1 MLEHK
6 MEIVV
11 RKEED
16 RFQVGVLF
24 ETQYGSKCESSPV
37 KDRSLMEH
45 ISSEIPSSPGLSSKK
60 LAYLSWLFL
69 VSRVTF

>member
-1 MLEHK
+1 

-24 ETQYGSKCESSPV
+24 ETQYGSKFESSPV

-45 ISSEIPSSPGLSSKK
+45 ISSEIPSSPGLSSKNWHNFPGCF
-60 LAYLSWLFL
+60 WLV
-69 VSRVTF
+69 VSPFRTSLD